1 MMVKT
6 IVQAGVTSVV
16 GLVLFG
22 LLVFLPAGTFDYWQG
37 WAFIAVFAAATLIPS
52 LYLAFNNP
60 EALRR
65 RMQAGPGAEERP
77 LQKLII
83 AFAFVSMA
91 AMIVVSVL
99 DHRFGWST
107 VPPAV
112 SVVGDVLVAAGLLI
126 AMLVTIQNG
135 YAAAN
140 VKVESGQQ
148 LSSTGWYGL
157 VRHPMYFGNVI
168 LMIGVP
174 LALGSYWALLII
186 LAGLAVLALRIT
198 DEEALLTQDLSG
210 YREYT
215 QKVRYRLVPFVW

>member
-1 MMVKT
+1 MKT
-6 IVQAGVTSVV
+6 FVQAAITSVIGFV
-16 GLVLFG
+16 VFV

-52 LYLAFNNP
+52 VYLAVKNP

-65 RMQAGPGAEERP
+65 RMQAGPGAETRP

-83 AFAFVSMA
+83 AVAFVSVG
-91 AMIVVSVL
+91 AMIVISAL
-99 DHRFGWST
+99 DFRFGWST
-107 VPPAV
+107 VPAAV
-112 SVVGDVLVAAGLLI
+112 SVVGLVLVAVGLTI

-148 LSSTGWYGL
+148 LSSTGWYGF

-168 LMIGVP
+168 LMIGTP
-174 LALGSYWALLII
+174 LALGSYWGLLIVVV
-186 LAGLAVLALRIT
+186 GLAVLAVRIN
-198 DEEALLTQDLSG
+198 DEEALLTQELAG
-210 YREYT
+210 YREYMH
-215 QKVRYRLVPFVW
+215 KVHYRLVPYVW

>member
-1 MMVKT
+1 MKT
-6 IVQAGVTSVV
+6 LVQSGVTSVV
-16 GLVLFG
+16 GLVAFG
-22 LLVFLPAGTFDYWQG
+22 LMVFLPAGAFDYWRG

-52 LYLAFNNP
+52 AYLAVKNP

-65 RMQAGPGAEERP
+65 RMQAGPGAETRP

-83 AFAFVSMA
+83 AVAFVSMG
-91 AMIVVSVL
+91 AMIVISAL
-99 DHRFGWST
+99 DFRFGWSN
-107 VPPAV
+107 VPAAV
-112 SVVGDVLVAAGLLI
+112 SVVGLVLVAVGLTV

-148 LSSTGWYGL
+148 LSSTGWYGF

-168 LMIGVP
+168 MMVGVP
-174 LALGSYWALLII
+174 LALGSYWGLLIVV
-186 LAGLAVLALRIT
+186 AGIVVLALRIN
-198 DEEALLTQDLSG
+198 DEEALLSEELAG

-215 QKVRYRLVPFVW
+215 QKVHYRLMPYVW